1 MTGRS
6 HKMLVNAQ
14 NDCNLTAM
22 QRERERESH
31 PTQSALST
39 SAYPHPQK
47 DNTTDSPAQ
56 LQPHNNSSLFCSDQN
71 ASSLP
76 YSIWS
81 DTLYVLG
88 LGVFPKA
95 SWHQSSVN
103 ANLSTHFVF
112 SVFQIMSQINT
123 VQLRMKKK
131 KKKAARDKVEG
142 KIK

>member
-1 MTGRS
+1 MTVRS
-6 HKMLVNAQ
+6 PKMLVNAQ

-22 QRERERESH
+22 QREREN
-31 PTQSALST
+31 PTLHLHSQPFLLHTHIPRRTTLLS
-39 SAYPHPQK
+39 
-47 DNTTDSPAQ
+47 AQ
-56 LQPHNNSSLFCSDQN
+56 LNYNTHNNSSLFCSDQN

-81 DTLYVLG
+81 DSLYVLG

-112 SVFQIMSQINT
+112 IVFQIMSQINT

-131 KKKAARDKVEG
+131 KKMRDKVEG